1 MKKEYKENESFE
13 GNLYENLFIPKK
25 TPYEELFTGGVIEE
39 LSDDTPYSF
48 VHPNS
53 DEVKELLQK
62 NRGEK

>member
-1 MKKEYKENESFE
+1 MKKEGKECVSSE

-25 TPYEELFTGGVIEE
+25 TSYEDLFKGGVLEE

-48 VHPNS
+48 IHPNS

-62 NRGEK
+62 NRGKK

>member
-1 MKKEYKENESFE
+1 MKKEYKENEPFE

-25 TPYEELFTGGVIEE
+25 TPYEDLFTGGVIEE

>member
-1 MKKEYKENESFE
+1 MKREGKERVPFE

-25 TPYEELFTGGVIEE
+25 TPYEDLFTGGVIEE

>member
-1 MKKEYKENESFE
+1 MKREGKERVLFE

-25 TPYEELFTGGVIEE
+25 TPYEDLFTGGVIEE

-53 DEVKELLQK
+53 DEVKELLRK
-62 NRGEK
+62 NRGKK

>member
-1 MKKEYKENESFE
+1 MKREGKERVPFE

-25 TPYEELFTGGVIEE
+25 TPYEDLFTGGVIEE

-48 VHPNS
+48 VHANS

-62 NRGEK
+62 NRGKK

>member
-25 TPYEELFTGGVIEE
+25 TPYEDLFTGGVIEE
-39 LSDDTPYSF
+39 LSEDTPYSF

>member
-1 MKKEYKENESFE
+1 MKKEYKENELFE

-25 TPYEELFTGGVIEE
+25 TPYEDLFTGGVIEE
-39 LSDDTPYSF
+39 LSEDTPYSF

>member
-1 MKKEYKENESFE
+1 MKKEYKESEPFE
-13 GNLYENLFIPKK
+13 GNLYENLFIPRK
-25 TPYEELFTGGVIEE
+25 TPYEDLFTGGAIEE

>member
-25 TPYEELFTGGVIEE
+25 TPYEDLFTGGVIEE
-39 LSDDTPYSF
+39 LSEDTPYSF

-53 DEVKELLQK
+53 DEVKDLLQK